1 MSDEQQQGGAQDAQP
16 TSQPPQPGNVA
27 DLPEWAQK
35 ALREAREEAAD
46 RRIALKKMTEA
57 QQQRLIDEGNFKAL
71 AEQRA
76 AELAALT
83 PIKERAETLEK
94 MIRESNS
101 SRINTVRED
110 MRALIPV
117 EYPPE
122 RLAVWLD
129 ANMARLTTPPAPN
142 IDAGAGAGNGGKSLP
157 SLSSEELEIAR
168 MAGMKPEEYAQQ
180 KAKQAAQRNK
190 P

>member
-1 MSDEQQQGGAQDAQP
+1 MSDETTLGAAQDAPP
-16 TSQPPQPGNVA
+16 TSQPTQPGRVE

-35 ALREAREEAAD
+35 LIRETRAEAAE
-46 RRIALKKMTEA
+46 RRVQLQQLSAA
-57 QQQRLIDEGNFKAL
+57 QQQKLIEEGNFKAL

-101 SRINTVRED
+101 SRIATVRED

-117 EYPPE
+117 DYPPE
-122 RLAVWLD
+122 RLAGWLD
-129 ANMARLTTPPAPN
+129 ANMTRLTTPNAPN
-142 IDAGAGAGNGGKSLP
+142 IDAGAGAGNGGKTLP
-157 SLSSEELEIAR
+157 SLTPQEVEIAR
-168 MAGMKPEEYAQQ
+168 LAGMKPEQYAQQ
-180 KAKQAAQRNK
+180 KAKQAAQK

>member
-35 ALREAREEAAD
+35 ALREAREEAAE

-110 MRALIPV
+110 MRALIPDSLS
-117 EYPPE
+117 PE
-122 RLAVWLD
+122 NLSKWLD
-129 ANMARLTTPPAPN
+129 VALPKLTTPAAPN
-142 IDAGAGAGNGGKSLP
+142 IDAGAGAGNGGKTLP
-157 SLSSEELEIAR
+157 SLTPEELEMAR
-168 MAGMKPEEYAQQ
+168 LAGMKPEQYAQQ
-180 KAKQAAQRNK
+180 KAKKAAQQS
-190 P
+190 

>member
-1 MSDEQQQGGAQDAQP
+1 MSDETTLGAAQDAPP
-16 TSQPPQPGNVA
+16 TSQPTQPGRVE

-35 ALREAREEAAD
+35 ALREARDEAAE

-76 AELAALT
+76 AELAQLN

-101 SRINTVRED
+101 SRIATVRED

-117 EYPPE
+117 DYPPE
-122 RLAVWLD
+122 RLAMWLD
-129 ANMARLTTPPAPN
+129 ANITRLTTPTAPN

-157 SLSSEELEIAR
+157 SLTPQEVEIAR
-168 MAGMKPEEYAQQ
+168 LAGMKPEQYAQQ
-180 KAKQAAQRNK
+180 KAKQAAQK

>member
-35 ALREAREEAAD
+35 ALREAREEAAE

-110 MRALIPV
+110 MRALIPDSLS
-117 EYPPE
+117 PE
-122 RLAVWLD
+122 NLSKWLD
-129 ANMARLTTPPAPN
+129 VALPKLTTPAAPN
-142 IDAGAGAGNGGKSLP
+142 IDAGAGAGNGGSRTASLTD
-157 SLSSEELEIAR
+157 EEKRIAKRSGMTLEEFA
-168 MAGMKPEEYAQQ
+168 AA
-180 KAKQAAQRNK
+180 KAKLNSQQ
-190 P
+190 